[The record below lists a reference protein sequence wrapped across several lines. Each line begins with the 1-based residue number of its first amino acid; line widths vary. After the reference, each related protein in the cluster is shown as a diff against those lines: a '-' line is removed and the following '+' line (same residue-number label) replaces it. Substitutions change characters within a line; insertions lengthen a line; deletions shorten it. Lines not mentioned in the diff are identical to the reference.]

1 MLGRLLAT
9 IAIWLAV
16 PATVQAE
23 TRMAVGGG
31 WALLEA
37 PTMPRAALVL
47 IPGGDGNLGLT
58 PDGTVTRLQNNQL
71 VRTRRDYPL
80 LGLAT
85 LTVDHDVFLPDAVTY
100 MRSYGVPVV
109 VVATSRGALRA
120 AGALTGRPDAMV
132 LTAATLDTMK
142 QMLDGPETLPPLLLI
157 HHRNDG
163 CFGTPPQ
170 SAEQF
175 AAWAGGT
182 AELLWMEG
190 GQNEGDACR
199 AMSHH
204 GFNGLDDKVVAA
216 TAEFALR
223 PRER

>member
-1 MLGRLLAT
+1 MS
-9 IAIWLAV
+9 I
-16 PATVQAE
+16 
-23 TRMAVGGG
+23 GGG
-31 WALLEA
+31 WALLNVPA
-37 PTMPRAALVL
+37 VTRAALVL
-47 IPGGDGNLGLT
+47 IPGGDGNLGLL
-58 PDGTVTRLQNNQL
+58 PDGTVTRLFNNQL
-71 VRTRRDYPL
+71 VRTRRDYLL

-100 MRSYGVPVV
+100 MRAFGVPVV

-132 LTAATLDTMK
+132 LTAAMLDTMK
-142 QMLDGPETLPPLLLI
+142 PMLDGPETLPPLLLI
-157 HHRNDG
+157 HHRSDA
-163 CFGTPPQ
+163 CFVTTPQ
-170 SAEQF
+170 SAERF
-175 AAWAGGT
+175 AAWVGGT